1 MEAKEYKEYMVTVGF
16 DKDEEHKA
24 QIKTRVKALSSL
36 DAAMICLSHRKSE
49 EDESYI
55 IGPDTRFALICERYE
70 QA

>member
-1 MEAKEYKEYMVTVGF
+1 METKEYIVTVGF
-16 DKDEEHKA
+16 DKDDEHKA

-36 DAAMICLSHRKSE
+36 DAAVLCLAHLKSE
-49 EDESYI
+49 EDERYI